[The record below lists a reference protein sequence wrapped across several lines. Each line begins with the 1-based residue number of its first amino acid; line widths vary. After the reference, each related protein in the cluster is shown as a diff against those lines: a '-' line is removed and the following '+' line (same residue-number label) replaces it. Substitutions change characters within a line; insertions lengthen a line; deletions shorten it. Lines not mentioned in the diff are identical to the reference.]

1 MYGSFGSLLLE
12 LRYDKTNIKFI
23 TNTEVLPQNWFKI
36 DQLLDVDDSIMTYTF
51 FLATWIA
58 FEVQSDSGEVKLDLS
73 VAIWVPDSTEASLD
87 LWAITLIIE
96 NIYSQFLK
104 FASQGVTDVI
114 LHPTKEITLD
124 LGFAQRCYDVSHV

>member
-1 MYGSFGSLLLE
+1 
-12 LRYDKTNIKFI
+12 
-23 TNTEVLPQNWFKI
+23 
-36 DQLLDVDDSIMTYTF
+36 MTYTF

-124 LGFAQRCYDVSHV
+124 LGFTQRCYDVSHV

>member
-51 FLATWIA
+51 FLATWIV

>member
-12 LRYDKTNIKFI
+12 PRYDKTNIKFI
-23 TNTEVLPQNWFKI
+23 TNTEVLPRNWFKT

>member
-124 LGFAQRCYDVSHV
+124 LGFTQRCYDVSHV